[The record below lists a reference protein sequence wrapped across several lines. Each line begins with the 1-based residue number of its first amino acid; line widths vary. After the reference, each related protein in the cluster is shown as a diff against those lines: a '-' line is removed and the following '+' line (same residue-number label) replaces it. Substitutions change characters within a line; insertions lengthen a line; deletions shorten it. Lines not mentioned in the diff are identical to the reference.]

1 MRYTA
6 RSANTQPMRR
16 IHQNLN
22 EMKILI
28 VASDKGNKFAP
39 FIEEQIAALQQEGVQ
54 IIRYGVTGK
63 GITGYLSELPALRRL
78 IRAERPDIV
87 HAHFGLSGLLANL
100 QRLVPVVT
108 TYHGSDIN
116 VPKILRFSRIAM
128 RLSAFNIFVSK
139 RNVMLAYPKSFP
151 KGKDL
156 YEPVLNPSINQP
168 TPNPSNEPT
177 PNPSKNQPILNPSL
191 KGRTS
196 NTTELS
202 PFPSGEGR
210 GEACSFASVW
220 GAHTADSSQYEL
232 LKENAKANRKNP
244 TEAESAMWDML
255 KGNNIGY
262 HFRRQHI
269 ILDYI
274 VDFIC
279 LEKGLV
285 IELDG
290 GYHKDPQQKE
300 YDELRTTHLQRLGYT
315 ELRFTNEEFLCT
327 PDTVIQKIKDTLE
340 ALPSITS
347 LPFREGS
354 GVGSLP
360 SLQGRAGDRLSRRAE
375 DRLSRRAGDKHSS
388 SVGDR
393 LTSLPFREESEVGLK
408 YALLPCGVN
417 IPKPWSELQD
427 QKVEQL
433 TLNQWVQ
440 SVLSEDVKNVL
451 FAGAFDNAVKDPEL
465 AKAAVEI
472 AQAQIEDNKI
482 KEDINNQQHRQLEST
497 TLRANQHPCAIHE
510 IRLIELKGYTREQV
524 NALMYNCDALLL
536 TSKTEGSPQVI
547 KEAMACGCPIVS
559 VDVGDVAERVSGV
572 KGCYVVPSREPK
584 DIAEAILQAIAYE
597 GRTNGRDRIIEMGL
611 SNEQVAK
618 QLLRIYEQLLV

>member
-1 MRYTA
+1 
-6 RSANTQPMRR
+6 
-16 IHQNLN
+16 
-22 EMKILI
+22 MKILI
-28 VASDKGNKFAP
+28 VASDKGGKFAP

-116 VPKILRFSRIAM
+116 VPKILRLSKIAM
-128 RLSAFNIFVSK
+128 CLSAFNIFVSK

-177 PNPSKNQPILNPSL
+177 PNPSL
-191 KGRTS
+191 KGGGH
-196 NTTELS
+196 N
-202 PFPSGEGR
+202 
-210 GEACSFASVW
+210 SFACVY

-244 TEAESAMWDML
+244 TGAESAMWDML

-315 ELRFTNEEFLCT
+315 ELRFTNEEFLCN
-327 PDTVIQKIKDTLE
+327 PDSVIQKITETLE
-340 ALPSITS
+340 Q
-347 LPFREGS
+347 
-354 GVGSLP
+354 LP
-360 SLQGRAGDRLSRRAE
+360 SLGRAG

-388 SVGDR
+388 SAGDR
-393 LTSLPFREESEVGLK
+393 LTSLPFREESEVGFK
-408 YALLPCGVN
+408 HALLPCGVN

-427 QKVEQL
+427 QWVEQL

-440 SVLSEDVKNVL
+440 SVLSKDVKNVL

-465 AKAAVEI
+465 AFATIQACNTAIESNSQSPI
-472 AQAQIEDNKI
+472 AHRPI
-482 KEDINNQQHRQLEST
+482 K
-497 TLRANQHPCAIHE
+497 
-510 IRLIELKGYTREQV
+510 LIELKGYNRDQV
-524 NALMYNCDALLL
+524 NALMYNCDALLM
-536 TSKTEGSPQVI
+536 TSRTEGSPQVI

-572 KGCYVVPSREPK
+572 EGCYIVRTREPN

-597 GRTNGRDRIIEMGL
+597 GRINGRERILEMGL
-611 SNEQVAK
+611 SNDQVAK
-618 QLLRIYEQLLV
+618 RLIAIYQSLA